1 MDDFKLNNSFSASVL
16 LYRKTRHLSAEDC
29 AKVLGVSKTALLN
42 IERRQANP
50 TLDTVEIIAKSMG
63 VDPLSLLGG
72 TDAPNLMTSMFLMN
86 LLQDGKRFSVDTLLQ
101 AADHIQAALLLLAA
115 AQIQNDQKAADA
127 SPASKEKDIE
137 IPAAQL

>member
-1 MDDFKLNNSFSASVL
+1 MDDFKLNSSFSASVL
-16 LYRKTRHLSAEDC
+16 LYRKARHLSAEDC

-115 AQIQNDQKAADA
+115 AQIQNDQKTADS
-127 SPASKEKDIE
+127 SPAGKEKDIE